1 MFEKRVSKIP
11 LAHMPNELRNSQTT
25 TFVQNHSD
33 IKISWAKKDLL
44 RLQTGETDSNS
55 QQKPSK
61 MYSTEFDKDYVIKI
75 IDEVKNEVELKLAH
89 SNFEYMPRDVLQMIG
104 NQNTQSMAKN
114 EQKPTNSSDLAN
126 KKLVSLDIQYNKM

>member
-1 MFEKRVSKIP
+1 
-11 LAHMPNELRNSQTT
+11 
-25 TFVQNHSD
+25 
-33 IKISWAKKDLL
+33 
-44 RLQTGETDSNS
+44 
-55 QQKPSK
+55 